1 MALLESGENYLE
13 TILILHKRNGTV
25 RSVDVAAE
33 MGFTKASISRAMHLL
48 DKEGYLIFNNDGE
61 IDLTEAGLK
70 KASEVYDRHL
80 TLTRFMENVLLV
92 PHDIAEKDA
101 CRIEHIISDE
111 TFAGLK
117 RILGED
123 RDELAARLHAEGAA
137 AQREKKPQG

>member
-33 MGFTKASISRAMHLL
+33 MGFSKASISRAMHLL
-48 DKEGYLIFNNDGE
+48 DKEGYLVFNDDGE

-80 TLTRFMENVLLV
+80 TLTRFLREVV
-92 PHDIAEKDA
+92 QVSEETAEKDA

-117 RILGED
+117 RMLGE
-123 RDELAARLHAEGAA
+123 EANALAEKLHQEGAA
-137 AQREKKPQG
+137 AQRERRPQH